1 MSMSGI
7 PGPHSPILNRLRCS
21 GTWLVRYWVGAV
33 LDWCSFGLVQF
44 WIGAVLDWCDLDD
57 YAGPQNL
64 PGFRTS
70 LDKPRPCR

>member
-33 LDWCSFGLVQF
+33 LDWC
-44 WIGAVLDWCDLDD
+44 DLDD